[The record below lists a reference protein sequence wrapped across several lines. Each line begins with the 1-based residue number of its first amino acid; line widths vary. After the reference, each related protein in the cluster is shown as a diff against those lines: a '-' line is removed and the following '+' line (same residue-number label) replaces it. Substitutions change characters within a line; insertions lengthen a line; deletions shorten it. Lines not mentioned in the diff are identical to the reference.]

1 MPAEERRK
9 VPAWKIGEFHMS
21 DEQHE
26 HKHGHGDA
34 DADGAVPTREPGA
47 AEERIEHFPSKADQ
61 LRETPDPA
69 VRQMMAHFA
78 EQGLETVFDRFD
90 AQKPLCTFG
99 LSGACC
105 TICTMGPCRIT
116 PRSPRGTC
124 GADADLIVAR
134 NLLRSLLGGF
144 AAHGGRSREVMLA
157 LKAAATGKSPQR
169 IADGEKVRK
178 MAKAFGFFQEDKRVE
193 ELAAHLAEVLLEDLS
208 RAVPEP
214 HRTLQVMAPPERVAK
229 WTELG
234 ILPISAYHEAFDALH
249 RTTTGMDG
257 DWRNVL
263 KQFLRCGL
271 AMTFSGVV
279 GGSIAMDCLYGPY
292 KRSKIMANLGT
303 LEPDYVSIAVHGHSP
318 VLVSSIVAASRSSQ
332 FLEEARRQGARGIRL
347 YGICCS
353 GLSAMARYGEV
364 YPLAN
369 AFGAELAMGTGA
381 LDLWVADLQ
390 DVYPTIMD
398 VANCLKT
405 RVVTT
410 SDSARLPGAE
420 HIGFDH
426 EHSNLGDIDLLA
438 GKIVTSAIGS
448 YAERKQVP
456 RFVPQVSVEAEV
468 GFSAEN
474 VLEAFGGAGNLAAH
488 LRSGAIRGIV
498 NMVGCNNPKVLYEA
512 TTTRVADVLLE
523 HDILVLTNGCAGFP
537 LLKLGYCSTA
547 YLEKVGLGL
556 RSALRPNGH
565 PLPPV
570 LHMGECLDNVRAL
583 TLFRA
588 LADALGMPLPQL
600 PFAFAS
606 PEWSNEKGIGAANC
620 LRLHGLN
627 SYHCINLPMSGS
639 SNVTKFFTEET
650 GKTLGSVFVYMKD
663 PVLLGRR
670 IVSDFDA
677 RRERCGWPHAVA
689 K

>member
-1 MPAEERRK
+1 MLP
-9 VPAWKIGEFHMS
+9 HL
-21 DEQHE
+21 H
-26 HKHGHGDA
+26 
-34 DADGAVPTREPGA
+34 
-47 AEERIEHFPSKADQ
+47 
-61 LRETPDPA
+61 
-69 VRQMMAHFA
+69 
-78 EQGLETVFDRFD
+78 
-90 AQKPLCTFG
+90 
-99 LSGACC
+99 
-105 TICTMGPCRIT
+105 MGPCRIT
-116 PRSPRGTC
+116 PHSPRGTC

-134 NLLRSLLGGF
+134 NLLRSLVGGL
-144 AAHGGRSREVMLA
+144 AAHGDRSREAMLA

-169 IADGEKVRK
+169 IAGGENVRK

-193 ELAAHLAEVLLEDLS
+193 ELAEHLADVLLEDLS

-214 HRTLQVMAPPERVAK
+214 HRTLQAMAPPERLAK

-234 ILPISAYHEAFDALH
+234 ILPISAYHEAFEALH
-249 RTTTGMDG
+249 RTTTGTDG

-271 AMTFSGVV
+271 AMTFSSVV
-279 GGSIAMDCLYGPY
+279 GGAIAMDCLYGPHR
-292 KRSKIMANLGT
+292 RSKIMANLGT

-318 VLVSSIVAASRSSQ
+318 VLVSSLVAASRSNQ

-369 AFGAELAMGTGA
+369 AFGAELVMGTGA

-390 DVYPTIMD
+390 DVYPAIMD

-405 RVVTT
+405 HVVTT
-410 SDSARLPGAE
+410 SDSGRLPGAE

-426 EHSNLGDIDLLA
+426 EHSNLGDVDLLA
-438 GKIVTSAIGS
+438 GKIVTSAIVQLCR
-448 YAERKQVP
+448 AEAGAALCPASLGRS
-456 RFVPQVSVEAEV
+456 RG

-474 VLEAFGGAGNLAAH
+474 VLEAFGGAGNLAAQ
-488 LRSGAIRGIV
+488 LRSGAIRGII
-498 NMVGCNNPKVLYEA
+498 NMAGCNNPKVLYEA

-547 YLEKVGLGL
+547 YLGKAGPGL

-570 LHMGECLDNVRAL
+570 LHMGECLDNARASA
-583 TLFRA
+583 LFRA
-588 LADALGMPLPQL
+588 LSDALGIPLPQL
-600 PFAFAS
+600 PFGFAS
-606 PEWSNEKGIGAANC
+606 PEWSNEKGIGAAFAF
-620 LRLHGLN
+620 RLLGLN
-627 SYHCINLPMSGS
+627 SYHCIDLPTSAS

-677 RRERCGWPHAVA
+677 RRERCGWPHAA
-689 K
+689 AS